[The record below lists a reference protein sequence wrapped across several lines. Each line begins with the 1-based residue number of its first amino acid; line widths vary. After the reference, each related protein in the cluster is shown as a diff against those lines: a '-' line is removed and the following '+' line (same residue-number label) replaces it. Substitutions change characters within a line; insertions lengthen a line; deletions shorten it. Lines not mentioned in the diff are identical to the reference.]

1 MLEALDMQGAPG
13 GRAGI
18 TTTTPTP
25 WPPAGG
31 KPVYLA
37 PSANA
42 VEREVLLG
50 AVRSLAVGEG
60 EPDLVYSGAAAIDA
74 AGDAGR
80 PIVPLRVYW
89 APAGGNDAPPR
100 LAGLREVTRA
110 AAPDSL
116 RIPRQ
121 RRVLSNDPSRCH
133 VLVGAPATLAELE
146 ARWRERV
153 GTPGKTT
160 STSSGPASSATG
172 DLPSFV
178 ERAADIVLERA
189 KRAIT
194 GDRYRAPRQAVDE
207 IIGDRRFQEAADEL
221 AARLG
226 RDPDGVISDARA
238 YLEEFATEQ
247 HGAAR
252 DVWARWSRFLHRA
265 YDVKVDPEQ
274 VARIKELAAD
284 HPLVFLPSHRS
295 NLDAFVMVALMYDQG
310 LPPNHTLGG
319 INMSFWPLGPMG
331 RRNGVIFIRRTFR
344 DNEVYRFALRRYLA
358 FLVQKRFNLEWYIEG
373 GRSRT
378 GKLLPP
384 RLGLFNYLADAVE
397 DLGTDDLRVIPVSI
411 VYDELREVQ
420 EMTSESRGAVKSA
433 EGVKWLVD
441 FARSQTGH
449 YGSIHVNFGE
459 PLDLAASLR
468 RHGGL
473 GADVTPAAKRLARSK
488 SSFEVMTRINR
499 ATAVTD
505 TCLVTLAL
513 LAGEDRALT
522 IREVTDALEPLV
534 TYVHQRGIPGAES
547 TDGLAVTSRVER
559 TLKTLQEHG
568 VVECFAGGRE
578 TVFRIGPDQ
587 ELVAAF
593 YRNAGIHWFV
603 GRAIVELA
611 LLHAAEADTDDDA
624 DPFEVASEDAFRL
637 RDLLKFEFFF
647 PEKDEFLSELK
658 EEVALLDPRW
668 RDREARSELVGEL
681 GDRFRQ
687 SGALMAHRV
696 LRSFVEAYA
705 IVADHLAASGAK
717 TVEVDDT
724 IERCLLLGRQYRMQR
739 YVTSEEA
746 LSSHLFRS
754 AMQLAKNRNL
764 VDAPDDPELAAR
776 RTAFAEE
783 LADVLRRLHAVG
795 RLDRP
800 KSRPTGFADVAPAPE
815 RSADDATGDVA
826 TLA

>member
-1 MLEALDMQGAPG
+1 MHGAQG

-18 TTTTPTP
+18 TTTTPKV
-25 WPPAGG
+25 WPPEGG

-37 PSANA
+37 PTVNA
-42 VEREVLLG
+42 LERDVLQG
-50 AVRSLAVGEG
+50 AVRAMAVGEG
-60 EPDLVYSGAAAIDA
+60 EPDVVLSGAEAIEAARE
-74 AGDAGR
+74 GDR
-80 PIVPLRVYW
+80 PIAPLRVLW
-89 APAGGNDAPPR
+89 MPAGGEGGQAR
-100 LAGLREVTRA
+100 LPVIRELTRA
-110 AAPDSL
+110 VAPESL
-116 RIPRQ
+116 RTSRQ
-121 RRVLSNDPSRCH
+121 RRVLQSDPDRCR
-133 VLVGAPATLAELE
+133 VLVGAPAKLSELE
-146 ARWRERV
+146 ARWRERT
-153 GTPGKTT
+153 GSKGATT
-160 STSSGPASSATG
+160 SDSSGPSSSSAG
-172 DLPSFV
+172 DLPTFV
-178 ERAADIVLERA
+178 ERAAEIVLERA
-189 KRAIT
+189 ARSVT
-194 GDRYRAPRQAVDE
+194 GDRYRSPQRAVDE
-207 IIGDRRFQEAADEL
+207 IVADRRFQEAAEDL

-226 RDPDGVISDARA
+226 RQPSGVLADARA
-238 YLEEFATEQ
+238 YLEEFSTEQ
-247 HGAAR
+247 HRAAR
-252 DVWARWSRFLHRA
+252 DVWARWSSFLHRA
-265 YDVKVDPEQ
+265 YEVKVDPEQ
-274 VARIKELAAD
+274 VERIRELAAE

-295 NLDAFVMVALMYDQG
+295 NLDAFVMVALMHQQG

-319 INMSFWPLGPMG
+319 INMAFWPLGALG

-397 DLGTDDLRVIPVSI
+397 DLGTDDLRMVPVSI

-420 EMTSESRGAVKSA
+420 EMTNESRGAVKPA
-433 EGVKWLVD
+433 EGLKWLVD
-441 FARSQTGH
+441 FARSQKGD
-449 YGSIHVNFGE
+449 YGAIHVNFGE
-459 PLDLAASLR
+459 PVDLAASLR

-473 GADVTPAAKRLARSK
+473 GDVTPAARRLARSK
-488 SSFEVMTRINR
+488 ASFEVMTRINR

-522 IREVTDALEPLV
+522 IGEVSAALEPLI
-534 TYVHQRGIPGAES
+534 TYVRQRGIPGSET
-547 TDGLAVTSRVER
+547 TDGLAVGSRVER
-559 TLKTLQEHG
+559 TLVTLQEHG

-603 GRAIVELA
+603 NRAIVELA
-611 LLHAAEADTDDDA
+611 LLHAAESAEEDVSLFD
-624 DPFEVASEDAFRL
+624 VAAEDAFRL

-647 PEKDEFLSELK
+647 PEKEEFLDELRD
-658 EEVALLDPRW
+658 EVALLDPRW
-668 RDREARSELVGEL
+668 ADRESRSDLVAEIGGEL
-681 GDRFRQ
+681 RR

-705 IVADHLAASGAK
+705 IVADHLAASGGK

-724 IERCLLLGRQYRMQR
+724 VERCLLLGRQYRLQR

-754 AMQLAKNRNL
+754 AMKLAANRDL
-764 VDAPDDPELAAR
+764 VDAEDRADLAAR
-776 RTAFAEE
+776 RREFARQ
-783 LADVLRRLHAVG
+783 LADVLRRLREVE

-800 KSRPTGFADVAPAPE
+800 RVAPRGIVEGEGPGGGAPGDP
-815 RSADDATGDVA
+815 APATVA
-826 TLA
+826 

>member
-1 MLEALDMQGAPG
+1 MHGAPG

-25 WPPAGG
+25 WPPEGG

-42 VEREVLLG
+42 VERDVLLG
-50 AVRSLAVGEG
+50 AVRALAVGDG
-60 EPDLVYSGAAAIDA
+60 DPQLVFSGADAIAAAD
-74 AGDAGR
+74 DPGR
-80 PIVPLRVYW
+80 PIVPVRVHW
-89 APAGGNDAPPR
+89 SPAGGDGGPAR
-100 LAGLREVTRA
+100 LAGLREITRV
-110 AAPDSL
+110 AAPEAL
-116 RIPRQ
+116 RLPRQ
-121 RRVLSNDPSRCH
+121 RRVLSSDPSRCR
-133 VLVGAPATLAELE
+133 VLVGAPATLTELE
-146 ARWRERV
+146 ARWRERT

-160 STSSGPASSATG
+160 SDSSGPASSSTG
-172 DLPSFV
+172 DLPSFI
-178 ERAADIVLERA
+178 ERAAGIVLERA
-189 KRAIT
+189 KRSVT
-194 GDRYRAPRQAVDE
+194 GDRYRAPRGAVDE
-207 IIGDRRFQEAADEL
+207 IIGDHRFQEAADAL
-221 AARLG
+221 AVRLG
-226 RDPDGVISDARA
+226 RDPVGVIADARA
-238 YLEEFATEQ
+238 YLEEFGTEQ
-247 HGAAR
+247 HSAAR

-274 VARIKELAAD
+274 VARIRELAAER
-284 HPLVFLPSHRS
+284 PLVFLPSHRS
-295 NLDAFVMVALMYDQG
+295 NLDGFVMAALMYDQG
-310 LPPNHTLGG
+310 LPPNNTLGG

-344 DNEVYRFALRRYLA
+344 DNEVYRFALRQYLG

-411 VYDELREVQ
+411 VYDELREVH
-420 EMTSESRGAVKSA
+420 EMTSESRGAVKPA
-433 EGVKWLVD
+433 EGAKWLFD
-441 FARSQTGH
+441 FARSQKGD

-473 GADVTPAAKRLARSK
+473 GKDVEPAAKRLARSK

-522 IREVTDALEPLV
+522 IGEVSDALEPLI

-593 YRNAGIHWFV
+593 YRNAGIHWFIN
-603 GRAIVELA
+603 RAIVELA
-611 LLHAAEADTDDDA
+611 LLHAAEAEPGEGD
-624 DPFEVASEDAFRL
+624 DPFDVAVEDAFRL

-647 PEKDEFLSELK
+647 PEKEEFLDELR
-658 EEVALLDPRW
+658 EEVALIDPRW
-668 RDREARSELVGEL
+668 RDRESRAELVPEL
-681 GDRFRQ
+681 GERFRD
-687 SGALMAHRV
+687 SGAVVAHRV

-717 TVEVDDT
+717 SVEVEDT

-754 AMQLAKNRNL
+754 ALQLAKNRGL
-764 VDAPDDPELAAR
+764 VDAPGDPDLAAR
-776 RTAFAEE
+776 RTAFADE
-783 LADVLRRLHAVG
+783 LADVLRRLRAVG
-795 RLDRP
+795 RLDRQR
-800 KSRPTGFADVAPAPE
+800 SRPTGFADPE
-815 RSADDATGDVA
+815 TDRPGSADDPAGGVA
-826 TLA
+826 TVA

>member
-1 MLEALDMQGAPG
+1 M
-13 GRAGI
+13 
-18 TTTTPTP
+18 
-25 WPPAGG
+25 WPPVGG

-37 PSANA
+37 PTANA
-42 VEREVLLG
+42 LEREVLLG
-50 AVRSLAVGEG
+50 AVRALGVGEG
-60 EPDLVYSGAAAIDA
+60 EPELVFTGAQAIEAARE
-74 AGDAGR
+74 GSR
-80 PIVPLRVYW
+80 PIAPLRVLW
-89 APAGGNDAPPR
+89 LPAGGEDGQAR
-100 LAGLREVTRA
+100 LAGARELTRA
-110 AAPDSL
+110 AAPAAL
-116 RIPRQ
+116 RLRRQ
-121 RRVLSNDPSRCH
+121 RQVLSSDPARCR
-133 VLVGAPATLAELE
+133 VLVGASATLSELE
-146 ARWRERV
+146 ARWRERT
-153 GTPGKTT
+153 GTPGATT
-160 STSSGPASSATG
+160 STASGPPTSSAG

-178 ERAADIVLERA
+178 ERAAEIVLERA
-189 KRAIT
+189 LRTVT
-194 GDRYRAPRQAVDE
+194 GDRYRSPRRVADE
-207 IIGDRRFQEAADEL
+207 IIGDRKFQEAAEEL

-226 RDPDGVISDARA
+226 RQPSGVMADARA
-238 YLEEFATEQ
+238 YIDEFSTEQ
-247 HGAAR
+247 HRAAR

-274 VARIKELAAD
+274 VERVRALAAER
-284 HPLVFLPSHRS
+284 PLVFLPSHRS
-295 NLDAFVMVALMYDQG
+295 NLDAFVMAALMHDQG

-358 FLVQKRFNLEWYIEG
+358 FLVSKRFNLEWYIEG

-397 DLGTDDLRVIPVSI
+397 DLGTDDLRVIPVSL
-411 VYDELREVQ
+411 VYDELREVE
-420 EMTSESRGAVKSA
+420 EMTNESRGAVKSA
-433 EGVKWLVD
+433 EGVRWLVN
-441 FARSQTGH
+441 FARSQKGH
-449 YGSIHVNFGE
+449 YGAIHVNFGE

-473 GADVTPAAKRLARSK
+473 GPDVEPAAKRLARSK
-488 SSFEVMTRINR
+488 ASFEVMTRINR

-534 TYVHQRGIPGAES
+534 TYVRQRRIPGSES
-547 TDGLAVTSRVER
+547 TEGLAVTSRVER
-559 TLKTLQEHG
+559 TLTTLEEHG
-568 VVECFAGGRE
+568 VVERFAGGRD

-603 GRAIVELA
+603 NRAIVELS
-611 LLHAAEADTDDDA
+611 LLAAAETDPEDGGDL
-624 DPFEVASEDAFRL
+624 FEVGVEDAFRL

-647 PEKDEFLSELK
+647 PEKDEFRDELR
-658 EEVALLDPRW
+658 EEVALIDPRW
-668 RDREARSELVGEL
+668 RDRESRSELVAEL
-681 GDRFRQ
+681 GDEFRR

-696 LRSFVEAYA
+696 LRSFIEAYA
-705 IVADHLAASGAK
+705 IVADHLAASGPKA
-717 TVEVDDT
+717 VEVDDT
-724 IERCLLLGRQYRMQR
+724 IERCLLLGRQYRLQR

-754 AMQLAKNRNL
+754 ALKLAANRNL
-764 VDAPDDPELAAR
+764 VDAPDDPTLPER
-776 RTAFAEE
+776 RAAFAQE
-783 LADVLRRLHAVG
+783 LADVLRRLREVE

-800 KSRPTGFADVAPAPE
+800 RARPTGFADGHGQA
-815 RSADDATGDVA
+815 SAGSGDVA
-826 TLA
+826 SATVA